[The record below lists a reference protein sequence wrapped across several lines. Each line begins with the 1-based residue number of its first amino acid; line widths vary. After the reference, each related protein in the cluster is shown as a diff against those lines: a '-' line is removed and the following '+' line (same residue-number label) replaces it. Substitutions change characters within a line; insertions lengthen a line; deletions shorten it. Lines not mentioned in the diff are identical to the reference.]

1 MVKSAASSSW
11 TALRNC
17 TFRWLWLA
25 SLISGTCASAHGTA
39 ATWVMNQLNDSA
51 LFLSMISTFGSLP
64 FFLFTL
70 PAGAL
75 ADIVDR
81 RKLVAVMHIWLAA
94 AAGGL
99 ATLGWLHLL
108 NGYLMLLFVFF
119 VGVGFAFNAPAF
131 CSLLTDIV
139 SSEELPSATVL
150 NGLQLDLSGMI
161 GSALGGVLIAL
172 VGANTIF
179 AINGAAFLLINLA
192 LFRWREPKV
201 QSQSAIENFFQSFAT
216 AVRYVRYAPGMQV
229 ILVRQILYSLVVGVI
244 PALLPVIALKELHI
258 SAAELGLLYTS
269 IGAGSVISA
278 AFVLPWARSRY
289 SPDAITK
296 LAACLMALVLALL
309 AVVRQSQLLL
319 PIAVLAGI
327 AWTSTGNEL
336 WLAGQRSMPDWA
348 RGRMNATL
356 IMFSQGSLA
365 LGGAVYG
372 ATAQI
377 WGAGIV
383 LVAVAALILALL
395 LTVRFCSFSLSIDFT
410 RELSFEPGGFSFFS
424 ANLIQAPQPSDG
436 PVLITIDVQLD
447 EIRGSELD
455 AFINELRLIHLRNG
469 AYSWQLYADPTRQSH
484 FHIEIKTPSW
494 SQYLLQCERIT
505 KAEKQLIDRAL
516 SRVREKPP
524 EIRIYVRVN
533 KRFGEC

>member
-1 MVKSAASSSW
+1 
-11 TALRNC
+11 
-17 TFRWLWLA
+17 
-25 SLISGTCASAHGTA
+25 
-39 ATWVMNQLNDSA
+39 MNQLSDSA

-70 PAGAL
+70 PAGAI
-75 ADIVDR
+75 ADLVDR
-81 RKLVAVMHIWLAA
+81 GRLVAVMHIWLAA
-94 AAGGL
+94 AAACL

-108 NGYLMLLFVFF
+108 NGYLVLLFVFL

-131 CSLLTDIV
+131 CSVLTDIV
-139 SSEELPSATVL
+139 SNEELPSATVL

-172 VGANTIF
+172 IGANTIF
-179 AINGAAFLLINLA
+179 AVNGAAFLLINLA
-192 LFRWREPKV
+192 LLRWREPKV
-201 QSQSAIENFFQSFAT
+201 QSQSAMENFFQSFAT

-244 PALLPVIALKELHI
+244 PALLPVIGLKELHI

-269 IGAGSVISA
+269 IGTGSVITA
-278 AFVLPWARSRY
+278 TFVLPWARSRY

-296 LAACLMALVLALL
+296 LAAYLMAFVLALL

-319 PIAVLAGI
+319 LLAVLAGI

-348 RGRMNATL
+348 RGRMNATV
-356 IMFSQGSLA
+356 IMFSQGALA

-372 ATAQI
+372 TAAQI

-383 LVAVAALILALL
+383 LVAVASLILVLL
-395 LTVRFCSFSLSIDFT
+395 LTVEFCSLSLSIDFT
-410 RELSFEPGGFSFFS
+410 RQLSFERGGFSFFS
-424 ANLIQAPQPSDG
+424 ANFVQVPQPNDG

-447 EIRGSELD
+447 ESRRRELD
-455 AFINELRLIHLRNG
+455 AFISELRLIHLRNG
-469 AYSWQLYADPTRQSH
+469 AYSWEVFEDPTRPNH
-484 FHIEIKTPSW
+484 FHVEIKMPSW

-505 KAEKQLIDRAL
+505 KAEKEVIDKARSL
-516 SRVREKPP
+516 CIDEKPL
-524 EIRIYVRVN
+524 ETRIYIRVN
-533 KRFGEC
+533 KRFGDGSRTF